1 MIYIIYS
8 RLVSGHNYAW
18 EFPVV
23 NAMFFSFA
31 LGVSHYFDE
40 LKKKASVTLAKQ
52 LINVKEGKTIIKK
65 STIFMFVL
73 FLWRNTSA
81 SLKLLYLE
89 LDSKKFDFSLL
100 LASNRACLK
109 IL

>member
-1 MIYIIYS
+1 MIYITYS

-23 NAMFFSFA
+23 NAMFFAFA

-40 LKKKASVTLAKQ
+40 LKKASVTLVKK

-65 STIFMFVL
+65 ATF
-73 FLWRNTSA
+73 
-81 SLKLLYLE
+81 
-89 LDSKKFDFSLL
+89 
-100 LASNRACLK
+100 
-109 IL
+109 